1 MVPKRNIS
9 SKSETLFKKDDK
21 QCKGNYR
28 PVSILP
34 ALSKVSER
42 LMSNQINEYMKDKL
56 SIYLC
61 GFRKGMSS
69 QNCLLL
75 LIEKWRKCVDNNGK
89 AGVLLT
95 DLSKAFD
102 CLVHD
107 LLIAKLHAYGF
118 DYQAI
123 KLLYNYLSGR
133 LQRVRVNAS
142 FSSWREI
149 FSGVPQGSI
158 LGPPLFNIYSSDLFF
173 FILLE
178 IANYADD
185 NSPFSCAST
194 IPRVITTLES
204 EAHNLLNWLKNNM
217 EKANPSKFHLLL
229 SDSDQAY
236 SVKIDNFNIF
246 NSKSEKLLGITIDNK
261 LTFDEHVSKLCTKA
275 SQKLHALSRVGNYM
289 TQTQRKII
297 MKTFILSHFGYCPL
311 VWMFHS
317 RKQNNRINRIHERA
331 LRIVYRDNESTF
343 DELLFKD
350 ESFTIHERNIQS
362 LAIELYK
369 IAYGLSPQIMN
380 LVLPLNPNERY
391 PGSNIFKT
399 RNVKTVSYGTETVA
413 HLGPKIWS
421 IVPMDMKKLSLC
433 KFIKKIKKWKPEMCP
448 CRICKTY
455 IGNLGIAS

>member
-1 MVPKRNIS
+1 
-9 SKSETLFKKDDK
+9 
-21 QCKGNYR
+21 
-28 PVSILP
+28 
-34 ALSKVSER
+34 
-42 LMSNQINEYMKDKL
+42 MKDKL

-178 IANYADD
+178 IVNYADD

-289 TQTQRKII
+289 TQPKGR
-297 MKTFILSHFGYCPL
+297 
-311 VWMFHS
+311 
-317 RKQNNRINRIHERA
+317 
-331 LRIVYRDNESTF
+331 
-343 DELLFKD
+343 
-350 ESFTIHERNIQS
+350 S
-362 LAIELYK
+362 L
-369 IAYGLSPQIMN
+369 
-380 LVLPLNPNERY
+380 
-391 PGSNIFKT
+391 
-399 RNVKTVSYGTETVA
+399 
-413 HLGPKIWS
+413 
-421 IVPMDMKKLSLC
+421 
-433 KFIKKIKKWKPEMCP
+433 
-448 CRICKTY
+448 
-455 IGNLGIAS
+455 